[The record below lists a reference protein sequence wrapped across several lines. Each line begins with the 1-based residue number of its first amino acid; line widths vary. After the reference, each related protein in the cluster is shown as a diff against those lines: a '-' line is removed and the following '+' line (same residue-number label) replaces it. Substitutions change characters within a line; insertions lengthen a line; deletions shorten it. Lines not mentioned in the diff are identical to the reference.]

1 MRRVNRHL
9 TQLDYV
15 PFPDGPAVHVA
26 AMKVATDAWVTRDGI
41 YYLERTA
48 DQPLAPVALTFRTHD
63 GAVKVLEEYS
73 KPPGS
78 GLSVSADGR
87 FAVTTRVV
95 APISDLMLLEPP
107 K

>member
-1 MRRVNRHL
+1 MNRHL

-15 PFPDGPAVHVA
+15 PFPDGPAVHLA
-26 AMKVATDAWVTRDGI
+26 AMNFATDAWVTRDGI
-41 YYLERTA
+41 YYLERMA
-48 DQPLAPVALTFRTHD
+48 DQPLPVALAFRTHD

-87 FAVTTRVV
+87 FGVTTRVV
-95 APISDLMLLEPP
+95 APISDLMLLEHP